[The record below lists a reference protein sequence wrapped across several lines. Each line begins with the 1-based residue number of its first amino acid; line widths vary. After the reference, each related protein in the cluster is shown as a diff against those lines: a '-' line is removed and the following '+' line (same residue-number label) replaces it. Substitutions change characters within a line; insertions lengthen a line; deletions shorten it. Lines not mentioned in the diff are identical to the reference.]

1 VRTSKERERHL
12 IHLAGL
18 LLFEVEKQ
26 GDSFS
31 LTRTADTET
40 PLHQEGLSIEEAEE
54 ILNTWKLR
62 GLHGG

>member
-1 VRTSKERERHL
+1 MHTSQERERHL
-12 IHLAGL
+12 FHLAGL

-31 LTRTADTET
+31 VTRTADTET

>member
-1 VRTSKERERHL
+1 VQTSKERERHL
-12 IHLAGL
+12 FHLAGL

-26 GDSFS
+26 GDSFT

-40 PLHQEGLSIEEAEE
+40 PLHQGGLSLEEAEE
-54 ILNTWKLR
+54 VLNTWKLR

>member
-1 VRTSKERERHL
+1 MQGSEERERHL
-12 IHLAGL
+12 FHLAGL
-18 LLFEVEKQ
+18 LMFEVRKN

-31 LTRTADTET
+31 LTRTADTER